1 MEYGE
6 KGMNL
11 FPAIDLYEGKA
22 VRLVKGDYGQMTVYS
37 ECPEELGVEFRCAG
51 AQYLHTVDL
60 EGAKDG
66 TTPNIETVEKL
77 VATSGLKVQVGGGIR
92 SPEIV
97 RRYLD
102 AGVHRVII
110 GTAAVTD
117 PAFLQD
123 MVDKYREKIAVGVDV
138 RDGMAAIRGWQ
149 EKSALTCDALF
160 QRLTEAGVQT
170 VICTDIS
177 KDGMLAGPNLKMYKS
192 LAEKYSVRLIAS
204 GGVTTLEDVKKLR
217 DMDLYGAILGKAI
230 YTGTIDL
237 SAAVLACRGIL

>member
-1 MEYGE
+1 
-6 KGMNL
+6 MNL

-22 VRLVKGDYGQMTVYS
+22 VRLVKGDYAQMTVYS
-37 ECPEELGVEFRCAG
+37 ENPEELGVAFRCAG
-51 AQYLHTVDL
+51 AEYLHTVDL

-66 TTPNIETVEKL
+66 TTPNLETVQKL
-77 VATSGLKVQVGGGIR
+77 VQTSGLKVQVGGGIR

-117 PAFLQD
+117 PDFLQD
-123 MVDKYREKIAVGVDV
+123 MVETYGGQIAVGVDV

-149 EKSALTCDALF
+149 EQSELTCDALF
-160 QRLTEAGVQT
+160 ARLTKAGVQT

-177 KDGMLAGPNLKMYKS
+177 KDGMLAGPNMEMYKDLS
-192 LAEKYSVRLIAS
+192 EKYKVRLIAS
-204 GGVTTLEDVKKLR
+204 GGITTLDDVKKLR
-217 DMDLYGAILGKAI
+217 DMDLYGAILGKSI
-230 YTGTIDL
+230 YTGSIDL
-237 SAAVLACRGIL
+237 AAAVLACRGVL

>member
-1 MEYGE
+1 M
-6 KGMNL
+6 KL

-22 VRLVKGDYGQMTVYS
+22 VRLQRGDYAQMTVYS
-37 ECPEELGVEFRCAG
+37 ENPEELGVEFRCAG
-51 AQYLHTVDL
+51 AEYLHTVDL

-66 TTPNIETVEKL
+66 TTPNLETVEKL
-77 VATSGLKVQVGGGIR
+77 VAASGLKVQVGGGIR

-117 PAFLQD
+117 PEFLTV
-123 MVDKYREKIAVGVDV
+123 MVSAYAETIAVGVDV

-149 EKSALTCDALF
+149 EQSTLTCDALF
-160 QRLTEAGVQT
+160 QRLTDAGVQT

-177 KDGMLAGPNLKMYKS
+177 KDGMLAGPNMEMYRR
-192 LAEKYSVRLIAS
+192 LNETYPVRIIAS
-204 GGVTTLEDVKKLR
+204 GGVTTLEDVKALR
-217 DMDLYGAILGKAI
+217 DMDLYGAILGKAL
-230 YTGTIDL
+230 YTGSIDL
-237 SAAVLACRGIL
+237 PAAVLACKGLL

>member
-1 MEYGE
+1 
-6 KGMNL
+6 MNL

-22 VRLVKGDYGQMTVYS
+22 VRLVKGDYAQMTVYS
-37 ECPEELGVEFRCAG
+37 EHPEELGVEFRCAG
-51 AQYLHTVDL
+51 AEYLHTVDL
-60 EGAKDG
+60 EGAKNG
-66 TTPNIETVEKL
+66 TTPNLDTVEKL

-117 PAFLQD
+117 PKFLQN
-123 MVDKYREKIAVGVDV
+123 MVQAYGEKIAVGVDV

-149 EKSALTCDALF
+149 EQSALTCDALF
-160 QRLTEAGVQT
+160 QRLTAAGVQT

-177 KDGMLAGPNLKMYKS
+177 KDGMLAGPNMEMYKNLS
-192 LAEKYSVRLIAS
+192 EKYTVRLIAS
-204 GGVTTLEDVKKLR
+204 GGITTLEDVKKLR
-217 DMDLYGAILGKAI
+217 DMGLYGAILGKAL

-237 SAAVLACRGIL
+237 AAAVLACRGAL